1 MYFADLLCSAGLD
14 LKQVALCLH
23 RPTTDFI
30 RRELAIM
37 VEEAPHLFEAYQST
51 HHQSAQSTVGNRSWF
66 ASFLS
71 DGAGEQTFI
80 GLYRVAGHTPMS
92 AEELDASPNMA
103 MMKSRIRDSPFAVGR
118 WRFDLRPD
126 EHFSDLRR
134 RVVVSDP
141 GARNYMRLAER
152 TPLEVV
158 EIKRRPSV
166 SPPMPAWDVLALA
179 TSDIRQLPKE
189 WRTTLSHWRGI
200 YLIVDETDGARYVGS
215 AYGEGNLFR
224 RWEAHVSGEVGVTKE
239 LSHRTP
245 STFRF
250 SILELLSPTAT
261 PEEVTQKE
269 NRWMDRLHT
278 RRFGLNAGGPPASD
292 ASPAP
297 R

>member
-1 MYFADLLCSAGLD
+1 MYFADLLRSAGLE

-23 RPTTDFI
+23 RPTTEFI

-51 HHQSAQSTVGNRSWF
+51 HHQSAQSTVGSRSWF

-92 AEELDASPNMA
+92 AEELDASQNMA
-103 MMKSRIRDSPFAVGR
+103 MMKSRIRDTPFAVGR

-134 RVVVSDP
+134 RLVVSDP
-141 GARNYMRLAER
+141 GARAYMRLAER

-158 EIKRRPSV
+158 EVKRRPSV
-166 SPPMPAWDVLALA
+166 SPPMPSWDVLALR
-179 TSDIRQLPKE
+179 TSEIQQLPRE
-189 WRTTLSHWRGI
+189 WRSALSQWRGI
-200 YLIVDETDGARYVGS
+200 YLIVDENDGARYVGS
-215 AYGEGNLFR
+215 AYGEENLFG
-224 RWEAHVSGEVGVTKE
+224 RWSAHVAGEKGVTKE
-239 LSHRTP
+239 LAIRSP
-245 STFRF
+245 KSFRF
-250 SILELLSPTAT
+250 SILELFSPTAT

-278 RRFGLNAGGPPASD
+278 RHFGLNAGGPAVSG
-292 ASPAP
+292 AAVAP
-297 R
+297 